1 MYSLL
6 AYLLIG
12 FCFLVCYSIETL
24 LPIQIGY
31 SMTSKNTPPALSKTT
46 RPEPTSNRLK
56 SLIAIILLL
65 LLIVIAYFVWSRVPS
80 SVPTPVKDTPTE
92 SEQAQADSTI
102 AKVDKPESA
111 DGSLLADSSIEPSE
125 TELQISD
132 PKSETILSAPLP
144 ETDSLAKEEV
154 DRLEDEHQRLAEQER
169 LATEQVQMNKKLT
182 DMKAEQIKL
191 LEQQIAQLES
201 AQPAE

>member
-12 FCFLVCYSIETL
+12 FCFLVCYSMETL

-31 SMTSKNTPPALSKTT
+31 SMTFKNTPPALSKKT
-46 RPEPTSNRLK
+46 RSDPTSNRLK
-56 SLIAIILLL
+56 PLIAIILLL

-80 SVPTPVKDTPTE
+80 NVPIPVKDTPIE
-92 SEQAQADSTI
+92 SEQAQDDSTI
-102 AKVDKPESA
+102 AKVDNTKSA
-111 DGSLLADSSIEPSE
+111 DSSLLADGSTESSE

-169 LATEQVQMNKKLT
+169 LAAEQVQMNKKLT

-191 LEQQIAQLES
+191 LEQQIAQLEA
-201 AQPAE
+201 AQPAQ

>member
-12 FCFLVCYSIETL
+12 FCFLVCYSMETL

-31 SMTSKNTPPALSKTT
+31 SMTFKNTSPALSKKT
-46 RPEPTSNRLK
+46 RSDPTSNRLK
-56 SLIAIILLL
+56 PLIAIILLL

-80 SVPTPVKDTPTE
+80 NVPIPVKDTPIE
-92 SEQAQADSTI
+92 SEQAQDDSTI
-102 AKVDKPESA
+102 AKVDNTKSA
-111 DGSLLADSSIEPSE
+111 DGSLLADGSTESSE
-125 TELQISD
+125 TELRISD
-132 PKSETILSAPLP
+132 SESETILSAPLP

-154 DRLEDEHQRLAEQER
+154 DRLEDEHQLLAEQER

-191 LEQQIAQLES
+191 LEQQIAQLE
-201 AQPAE
+201 ATQPVQ

>member
-12 FCFLVCYSIETL
+12 FCFLVCYSMETL

-31 SMTSKNTPPALSKTT
+31 SMTSKNTPSSLSKTT

-102 AKVDKPESA
+102 ANVDNTESA
-111 DGSLLADSSIEPSE
+111 DGSLLADGSTKPSK

-132 PKSETILSAPLP
+132 SESETILSAPLP

-191 LEQQIAQLES
+191 LEQQIAQLE
-201 AQPAE
+201 ATQPVQ